1 MDDQQFK
8 QLLEALKDA
17 LSRMGL
23 TDGLDDLADNVSKSN
38 KQMSKQE
45 KLYKYASDKF
55 EKLNKEL
62 EKGRKKF
69 IDLGPTIKDLD
80 EALEDVTD
88 NAKKLDL
95 QEKRDLLAKQYLS
108 AQYQKAGK
116 DLTKAISE
124 VLISGIWKSTTTL
137 VRDMQSGSSGIQMA
151 ADLMNTALDSNQAGL
166 TAVAKT
172 GETLGAGM
180 TAVGGKTGKFGAA
193 LSIGSSALEYFSSAA
208 TAAAKEGVN
217 LLAVEAEKTIKA
229 FNSVTAAGALFGKG
243 MDDLRFYSGRAG
255 LTVDQ
260 FSNVIDKNSN
270 ELARSGYTVA
280 EGAKAVGN
288 VTSRFAVQTGKSGQ
302 TLQREMLNLGL
313 GFEEQADLTAK
324 IISDLKR
331 TGGTASNGQVAA
343 ATADIAKNM
352 KAVADIMGEEYKGR
366 QEAAKKQAEQYAFQ
380 AKVNEIAKRTNDPGL
395 PKRLELAMSQMSD
408 ANRRAFVQ
416 ATVLN
421 GAVTDVAANLTGAAD
436 AGRANARALLEG
448 RTSMEE
454 LMQGTFDLNEKFQ
467 SGTNPMLESISKV
480 TIATGQMAEISEA
493 SNQQQQDSYKVTRD
507 NFNRSM
513 ADVEKLSGAHGGLQ
527 DELMGVETQAQKLKV
542 SIQEQLTPTIEKFGR
557 VANEVLDGVSKAVKA
572 VTSKG
577 SSGGG
582 SGHSFMDA
590 LGHIA
595 TTAGIGA
602 TAGGGI
608 GTVAGALIGGV
619 PTAGLGAPAGA
630 GAGFASGEGIGAIL
644 GGLKGLYDTTLGEYA
659 DGGIASGPMSGFQ
672 TTLHGTEAVV
682 PLPDGNRIPVELKQ
696 NTTSGVGDKSIK
708 DMLDELKRGHAM
720 TNANLTDLIRVMKD
734 NNNLTSGILQ
744 NSY

>member
-572 VTSKG
+572 VTGKG
-577 SSGGG
+577 SSG
-582 SGHSFMDA
+582 HSFTDA

-602 TAGGGI
+602 TGAGVIGAGMGAVGAGI
-608 GTVAGALIGGV
+608 
-619 PTAGLGAPAGA
+619 PTLGIAAPAGA
-630 GAGFASGEGIGAIL
+630 AAGWATGELVGGIV

-659 DGGIASGPMSGFQ
+659 DGGVASGPVSGFQ
-672 TTLHGTEAVV
+672 ATLHGTEAVV
-682 PLPDGNRIPVELKQ
+682 PLPDGSRIPVELKQ
-696 NTTSGVGDKSIK
+696 NTSGSGLGDKSIK

-720 TNANLTDLIRVMKD
+720 TNANLTDLIRVMRD
-734 NNNLTSGILQ
+734 NNSLTSGILQ